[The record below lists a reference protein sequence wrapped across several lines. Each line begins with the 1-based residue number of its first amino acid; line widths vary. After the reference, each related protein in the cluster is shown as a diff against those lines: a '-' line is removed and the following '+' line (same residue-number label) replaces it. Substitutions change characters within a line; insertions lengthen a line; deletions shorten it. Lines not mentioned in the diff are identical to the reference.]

1 MFCFFANFFGAW
13 LRKKPC
19 RSERAETRDSD
30 KMFHDFFDV
39 FFLKKIFCIFLFLFF
54 GAWPLGLQVSAI
66 ISLGVFSPRPSLI
79 CGPLECGLLSV
90 ILGGIWVKD
99 FGGHIE
105 SLYIKSL
112 YSCSPC

>member
-1 MFCFFANFFGAW
+1 MVEKKNLAGQRGQRRGTQTKCF
-13 LRKKPC
+13 
-19 RSERAETRDSD
+19 T
-30 KMFHDFFDV
+30 
-39 FFLKKIFCIFLFLFF
+39 IFLIFFFLFF

-112 YSCSPC
+112 YSCSRLHLDNKLLGFLP